1 MLTAAQLFQEARRLH
16 AETGKIYSGVLGPEG
31 YTLVESGESPPLLV
45 MPSEKS
51 VRPKIRHVPPEA
63 YAMCEA
69 CPEAGAACPNGLCK
83 TCGDVMKIVIQV
95 PCKLNKWKFIE
106 ESNGL

>member
-1 MLTAAQLFQEARRLH
+1 MPGGKYDTDEYAAAH
-16 AETGKIYSGVLGPEG
+16 PMPEG
-31 YTLVESGESPPLLV
+31 V
-45 MPSEKS
+45 KA
-51 VRPKIRHVPPEA
+51 PKIHRVPQEA
-63 YAMCEA
+63 YALCEA